1 MKKAAETFEKL
12 IAVLS
17 AKTKLSKKLV
27 LTVALLLSGAV
38 FLLLSEVGSGGEKQ
52 VSEQVSVSVTQSA
65 EGYAEM
71 LENRLISIISSIDG
85 AGATKVMVTLESSG
99 EDIYLHNSDYG
110 ENVDSLGKNS
120 LERKDEYVIVDSGDG
135 ENGIVIRKTQPEIRG
150 VAVVCQGGGNEA
162 VRAQIVSTV
171 TALLDISSARVSVVK
186 MSE

>member
-85 AGATKVMVTLESSG
+85 
-99 EDIYLHNSDYG
+99 
-110 ENVDSLGKNS
+110 
-120 LERKDEYVIVDSGDG
+120 
-135 ENGIVIRKTQPEIRG
+135 
-150 VAVVCQGGGNEA
+150 
-162 VRAQIVSTV
+162 
-171 TALLDISSARVSVVK
+171 
-186 MSE
+186 

>member
-12 IAVLS
+12 IGTLS

-52 VSEQVSVSVTQSA
+52 VSEQVSVSATQSA

-120 LERKDEYVIVDSGDG
+120 LERKDEYVIVDGQTG
-135 ENGIVIRKTQPEIRG
+135 EQGIIVRVAQPKVRG
-150 VAVVCQGGGNEA
+150 VAVVCEGAGSDVVCE
-162 VRAQIVSTV
+162 QIISAV
-171 TALLDISSARVSVVK
+171 TALLDISSARVSVAK
-186 MSE
+186 MN